1 MAKVRVKGFDKIDA
15 TINALNRTRQSK
27 NNVKTSIKITTDL
40 VNSKDLTTLTKQF
53 PDAIDNAHLKTLR
66 FVAEELEIA
75 LGVAMETNAWNWDYG
90 DGDIV
95 DTGALRDSV
104 SVEVIADSIRVS
116 YGEEYAAIVYYGG
129 YIHPYGNPRV
139 QIYMPPRPWVN
150 AVLNGGG
157 PVPQFNVAD
166 VYGKYFFDFLR
177 KELKGSGLL

>member
-1 MAKVRVKGFDKIDA
+1 MAKVKVRGLDKIDA
-15 TINALNRTRQSK
+15 TIKALNRTRQSK
-27 NNVKTSIKITTDL
+27 DKVNTSIKITTELASTRDL
-40 VNSKDLTTLTKQF
+40 EILKRQF
-53 PDAIDNAHLKTLR
+53 PEAISNAHAKTLI

-75 LGVAMETNAWNWDYG
+75 LGVAMESKVWQWDYG

-95 DTGALRDSV
+95 DTGALRDSINV
-104 SVEVIADSIRVS
+104 VAANDSIRVS

-166 VYGKYFFDFLR
+166 IYSRYFFDFLR
-177 KELKGSGLL
+177 KELKSSNIL

>member
-1 MAKVRVKGFDKIDA
+1 VAKSKITGLGKLEA
-15 TINALNRTRQSK
+15 TVNALNRTRQAK
-27 NNVKTSIKITTDL
+27 NSVKTSIKVTTEL
-40 VNSKDLTTLTKQF
+40 VKSKDLSILVKQF
-53 PDAIDNAHLKTLR
+53 PDAVDNAHSKTLR

-75 LGVAMETNAWNWDYG
+75 LGVAMETNAWSWDYG

-104 SVEVIADSIRVS
+104 NVAVIGDSIRVS

-157 PVPQFNVAD
+157 PVPQFNVAE
-166 VYGKYFFDFLR
+166 VYGRYFFDFLR
-177 KELKGSGLL
+177 EELKGSGIV